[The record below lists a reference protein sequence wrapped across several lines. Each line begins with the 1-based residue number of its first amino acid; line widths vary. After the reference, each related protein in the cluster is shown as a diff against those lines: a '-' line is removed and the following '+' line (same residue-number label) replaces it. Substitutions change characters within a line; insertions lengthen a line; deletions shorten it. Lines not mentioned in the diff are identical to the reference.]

1 MKALIA
7 ILAALALAGCASDY
21 GKYAAMQTDIQT
33 AKSNADAERYKAIA
47 AIGGGGDVTA
57 KVASLF
63 ALAAVQAAP
72 QSMHLAAPKTAGDT
86 VREWAGI
93 LVPSLVQG
101 YGIFG
106 NTKLGMR
113 QSDNA
118 TALGISTNEAFVGM
132 AGQIQAP
139 AANMTIGES
148 GVIGA
153 GSYSTDTHAITDSYN
168 PVDNS
173 QQPIDNSN
181 HGNPVYTPEPIPE

>member
-1 MKALIA
+1 MKSLIA
-7 ILAALALAGCASDY
+7 MFSVLFLAGCAATPY
-21 GKYAAMQTDIQT
+21 EKYAEIHQAYAT
-33 AKSNADAERYKAIA
+33 AQAAKYTAIGAIA
-47 AIGGGGDVTA
+47 VSGDTTA
-57 KVASLF
+57 KVAAMF
-63 ALAAVQAAP
+63 ALYTGGNGGSGTP
-72 QSMHLAAPKTAGDT
+72 QIAAPKSAGDS

-93 LVPSLVQG
+93 LIPSLVQG

-106 NTKLGMR
+106 STRLGMR

-118 TALGISTNEAFVGM
+118 TVLGVSTNDAFVNM

-139 AANMTIGES
+139 AANLTLSGS

-181 HGNPVYTPEPIPE
+181 QGNPVEVAAQP

>member
-1 MKALIA
+1 MKSIFA

-47 AIGGGGDVTA
+47 AIGSGGDVTA
-57 KVASLF
+57 RVASLF

-72 QSMHLAAPKTAGDT
+72 QSMHLAAPKSAGDS

-93 LVPSLVQG
+93 LIPSLVQG
-101 YGIFG
+101 YGIYG
-106 NTKLGMR
+106 NTRLGMR

-118 TALGISTNEAFVGM
+118 TALGVSTNETFLGM

-139 AANMTIGES
+139 AASMTIGGS

-153 GSYSTDTHAITDSYN
+153 GSYSTDNHAIDGSYNPATTDNSNQGN

-173 QQPIDNSN
+173 ATYPAVA
-181 HGNPVYTPEPIPE
+181 P

>member
-1 MKALIA
+1 MKSLIA
-7 ILAALALAGCASDY
+7 LFAVLFLAGCASAPY
-21 GKYAAMQTDIQT
+21 EKYAEIHQAYAT
-33 AKSNADAERYKAIA
+33 AQAAKYTAIGAIA
-47 AIGGGGDVTA
+47 VSGDTTA
-57 KVASLF
+57 KVAAMF
-63 ALAAVQAAP
+63 ALQGAGQQGMP
-72 QSMHLAAPKTAGDT
+72 NIAAPKSASDT

-101 YGIFG
+101 YSVYSG
-106 NTKLGMR
+106 TRLGMR

-118 TALGISTNEAFVGM
+118 TVLGVSTNETFLGM
-132 AGQIQAP
+132 ADQIQSPAP
-139 AANMTIGES
+139 NMTIGGS

-181 HGNPVYTPEPIPE
+181 QGNPVEVAAQP

>member
-1 MKALIA
+1 MKSLIA
-7 ILAALALAGCASDY
+7 LFAVLILAGCAATP
-21 GKYAAMQTDIQT
+21 YAEYASIHK
-33 AKSNADAERYKAIA
+33 AYADAQAAKYQAIGAIA
-47 AIGGGGDVTA
+47 VSGDTTA
-57 KVASLF
+57 KVSAMF
-63 ALAAVQAAP
+63 ALQGAGQQGAP
-72 QSMHLAAPKTAGDT
+72 NIAAPKSAADN

-93 LVPSLVQG
+93 LIPSLTQG
-101 YGIFG
+101 YGIFA
-106 NTKLGMR
+106 NTRLGMR

-118 TALGISTNEAFVGM
+118 TALGISTNEAFVGI

-181 HGNPVYTPEPIPE
+181 QGNPVYTPEPIPE